1 MKKALVLV
9 LVLGLLLAA
18 LPAGADGKLSVE
30 QENFHVI
37 ELYGVYGFV
46 YAKVANVGDQAIK
59 VSNAL
64 MEVMDK
70 NGNVIAST
78 DYFNEHARYL
88 EPGEYTYLNLSESI
102 VDRPAADVDGCTL
115 TVTGES
121 DAGYKN
127 LRLPVVCEYKEN
139 VQVDWNTRNFMY
151 ATVTNNTEDIIY
163 DLGVV
168 LALLDAQGNILYMDS
183 SYMGSDKGL
192 SPGSTIIVKKQVEN
206 YFVQFFESKGLVP
219 AYLDAIAYAEVRR

>member
-1 MKKALVLV
+1 MKKALILV
-9 LVLGLLLAA
+9 LVLGLLLAVM
-18 LPAGADGKLSVE
+18 PAGADGKLSVE

-37 ELYGVYGFV
+37 DAFAVYGFV

-70 NGNVIAST
+70 DGNAITST
-78 DYFNEHARYL
+78 DYFNGHARYL
-88 EPGEYTYLNLSESI
+88 EPGEYTYLRLNEAI
-102 VDRPAADVDGCTL
+102 EDRPAADVDGCTL
-115 TVTGES
+115 TVTGIS
-121 DAGYKN
+121 DGDYKN

-139 VQVDWNTRNFMY
+139 VQVDWNTRNIMY

-192 SPGSTIIVKKQVEN
+192 LPGSSIIVREYVDN
-206 YFVQFFESKGLVP
+206 LFITVFESKGLVP
-219 AYLDAIAYAEVRR
+219 ASVDAIAYAEVRR